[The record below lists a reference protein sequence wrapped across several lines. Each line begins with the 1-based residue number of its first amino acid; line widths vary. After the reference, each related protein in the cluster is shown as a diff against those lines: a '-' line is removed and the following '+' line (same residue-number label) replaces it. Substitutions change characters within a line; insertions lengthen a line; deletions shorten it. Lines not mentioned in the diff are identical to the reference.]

1 DEVRRNDGGLE
12 EAERL
17 SKPVTALCFLFNN
30 RCIDDYSTPSSLELT
45 DGCAIQTRSKVDICI
60 KYGARMLSMKTAY
73 AERVGVDAKIVELF
87 ANGDHVNDDDT
98 PFSLKLK
105 SRDVIEA
112 EEDE

>member
-1 DEVRRNDGGLE
+1 
-12 EAERL
+12 
-17 SKPVTALCFLFNN
+17 
-30 RCIDDYSTPSSLELT
+30 
-45 DGCAIQTRSKVDICI
+45 
-60 KYGARMLSMKTAY
+60 MLSMKTAY